1 MPMRSGVLAA
11 EGVEAGGS
19 TLGMREV
26 HGRRGRTG
34 GVLLLVLL
42 LVASGCA
49 IWRPTE
55 YALPSPVAQET
66 SPELDFLIAR
76 DLEGEGRLEE
86 ALEAYKRAL
95 SKDPESV
102 YLLKR
107 VGELSARQ
115 NRLSD
120 AVVYAERALDL
131 EPDNEGVRLFLGT
144 LYRFRKD
151 VPSAER
157 VLRDEAGLPVSREAA
172 LVLYGIYVDNK
183 RLSDARNLAEWMID
197 TRPDELRGYFAL
209 ADAHE
214 KLGDPA
220 ASEAT
225 LRTGLEK
232 HPGELAL
239 YNALARGRRGRG
251 DRVGEIAIYREMLE
265 IRPNHRPTLQT
276 LAEAQLALERTDEA
290 VETLEIL
297 ESLYPGDL
305 RARLRLAFI
314 EFGRGNFEA
323 AAERF
328 EFVLQHTPEEYEVVY
343 FLGVTR
349 RRLGED
355 GAAIAAFERIPN
367 GHDRYAEARTQIA
380 AIWEQRGDLPRAI
393 AEVER
398 ARVVQESR
406 PLDLYLASL
415 RAEAGDLDW
424 ALEFLQRLLDESPDD
439 AEILYNI
446 GVIHGEAKQIDE
458 AIRYMQ
464 LVLGMDPDHAGA
476 LNYVGYTWAERGTN
490 LDQAEEMISRALELR
505 PDDGY
510 ITDSLGWVYFMRA
523 RPLLEEGKVEAA
535 RVFLDRAVDELQRAA
550 ELTGGDPVI
559 SEHLGD
565 VYLLLDQK
573 ERALSMYEEALQL
586 APRFEEQP
594 KLREKYEQL
603 REELGA
609 R

>member
-1 MPMRSGVLAA
+1 MRNRVPAPQHSEATRVALGIRGVR
-11 EGVEAGGS
+11 GS
-19 TLGMREV
+19 R
-26 HGRRGRTG
+26 G
-34 GVLLLVLL
+34 GVLLLALL
-42 LVASGCA
+42 FVASGCA
-49 IWRPTE
+49 SWAPGEGSQPSR
-55 YALPSPVAQET
+55 ALENA
-66 SPELDFLIAR
+66 SPELDFLVGR
-76 DLEGEGRLEE
+76 DLEMEGQLQE
-86 ALEAYKRAL
+86 ALAAYTRAL

-107 VGELSARQ
+107 AAELCARQ
-115 NRLSD
+115 NRLSE
-120 AVVYAERALDL
+120 AVVYAERALEL
-131 EPDNEGVRLFLGT
+131 EPDNQGVRLFLGT

-151 VPSAER
+151 VASAER
-157 VLRDEAGLPVSREAA
+157 VLRDESGQPLNDDAA
-172 LVLYGIYVDNK
+172 VLLYGIYADNR
-183 RLSDARNLAEWMID
+183 RLSDARSLAESMID
-197 TRPDELRGYFAL
+197 ADPDGLRGYFAL

-225 LRTGLEK
+225 LRAGLERQ
-232 HPGELAL
+232 PGELAL
-239 YNALARGRRGRG
+239 YAALARSRRTRG
-251 DRVGEIAIYREMLE
+251 DRVGEIAIYREVLE
-265 IRPNHRPTLQT
+265 IHPQHRNTLQA

-297 ESLYPGDL
+297 ESQYPEDP

-314 EFGRGNFEA
+314 EFERGDFEA

-328 EFVLQHTPEEYEVVY
+328 ELAVQRNPEEYEVVY
-343 FLGVTR
+343 FLGVVR
-349 RRLGED
+349 RRLGEEE
-355 GAAIAAFERIPN
+355 AAIAAFDRIPIS
-367 GHDRYAEARTQIA
+367 HDRYTEARTQIA
-380 AIWEQRGDLPRAI
+380 GIYEERGDFERAI
-393 AEVER
+393 AEVEE
-398 ARVVQESR
+398 AREVHDSR

-415 RAEAGDLDW
+415 RAKAGDLDG
-424 ALEFLQRLLDESPDD
+424 ALAFLQQLLDQSPDD

-458 AIRYMQ
+458 AIHYMQ
-464 LVLGMDPDHAGA
+464 IVLGMNPDHAGA
-476 LNYVGYTWAERGTN
+476 LNYVGYTWAEQGTN
-490 LDQAEEMISRALELR
+490 LDQAEAMISRALELR

-523 RPLLEEGKVEAA
+523 RPLIEQGEIEAA
-535 RVFLDRAVDELQRAA
+535 QVLLDRAVDELQRAA

-565 VYLLLDQK
+565 VYLLLEQR

-586 APRFEEQP
+586 APRFHEQP
-594 KLREKYEQL
+594 RLREKYESL

>member
-1 MPMRSGVLAA
+1 MRNGVLGA
-11 EGVEAGGS
+11 ESGGATGS
-19 TLGMREV
+19 TLGIRGV
-26 HGRRGRTG
+26 HGRRG
-34 GVLLLVLL
+34 GVLLLALL

-49 IWRPTE
+49 SWRPVA
-55 YALPSPVAQET
+55 YSRPSSAPQET
-66 SPELDFLIAR
+66 SPELDFLIGR
-76 DLEGEGRLEE
+76 DLETEGRLEE
-86 ALEAYKRAL
+86 ALEAYTRAL

-107 VGELSARQ
+107 AGELSARQ

-120 AVVYAERALDL
+120 AVVYAERALEL
-131 EPDNEGVRLFLGT
+131 EPDNQGVRLFLGT

-151 VPSAER
+151 VANSER
-157 VLRDEAGLPVSREAA
+157 VLRDEGGLPVNDEAA
-172 LVLYGIYVDNK
+172 LLLYGIYADNK
-183 RLSDARNLAEWMID
+183 RLGDARDLAEWMID
-197 TRPDELRGYFAL
+197 VHPDELRGYFAL

-220 ASEAT
+220 ASEAI
-225 LRTGLEK
+225 LRTGLER

-239 YNALARGRRGRG
+239 YAALARSRRGRG
-251 DRVGEIAIYREMLE
+251 DRVGEIAIYREVLE
-265 IRPNHRPTLQT
+265 IHPHHRPTLQAV
-276 LAEAQLALERTDEA
+276 AEAQLALERTDEA

-297 ESLYPGDL
+297 ESLYPEDL
-305 RARLRLAFI
+305 RARLRLAFV

-328 EFVLQHTPEEYEVVY
+328 EFALQHSPEEYEVVY
-343 FLGVTR
+343 FLGVAR
-349 RRLGED
+349 SRLDED
-355 GAAIAAFERIPN
+355 EAAIAAFERIPTSH
-367 GHDRYAEARTQIA
+367 GRYAEARTQIA
-380 AIWEQRGDLPRAI
+380 ATHERRGDFARAI

-398 ARVVQESR
+398 AREVHESR

-415 RAEAGDLDW
+415 RAKAGELDW
-424 ALEFLQRLLDESPDD
+424 ALRFLQQLLDESPDD

-458 AIRYMQ
+458 AIHYMQ

-476 LNYVGYTWAERGTN
+476 LNYVGYTWAEQGTN

-523 RPLLEEGKVEAA
+523 RPLLEQGDVDAA
-535 RVFLDRAVDELQRAA
+535 RVLLDRAVDELQRAA

-565 VYLLLDQK
+565 AYLLLEQK

-594 KLREKYEQL
+594 KLREKYERL

>member
-1 MPMRSGVLAA
+1 MRGI
-11 EGVEAGGS
+11 
-19 TLGMREV
+19 
-26 HGRRGRTG
+26 HGRRG
-34 GVLLLVLL
+34 GVLLLALL

-49 IWRPTE
+49 SW
-55 YALPSPVAQET
+55 LPAERSGPGLTLEEA
-66 SPELDFLIAR
+66 SPELDFLIGR
-76 DLEGEGRLEE
+76 DLEMQGRLEE
-86 ALEAYKRAL
+86 ALEAYTRAL

-107 VGELSARQ
+107 AAELSARQ
-115 NRLSD
+115 NRLSE
-120 AVVYAERALDL
+120 AVVYAERALEL
-131 EPDNEGVRLFLGT
+131 EPDNRGVRLFLGT

-151 VPSAER
+151 VASAER
-157 VLRDEAGLPVSREAA
+157 VLRDESGQPLNDDAA
-172 LVLYGIYVDNK
+172 TLLYGVYTDNR
-183 RLSDARNLAEWMID
+183 RLSEARALAEWMID
-197 TRPDELRGYFAL
+197 ADPDGLHGYFAL

-225 LRTGLEK
+225 FRAGLERN
-232 HPGELAL
+232 PGELAL
-239 YNALARGRRGRG
+239 YAALARSRRVRG
-251 DRVGEIAIYREMLE
+251 DRVGEIAIYREVLE
-265 IRPNHRPTLQT
+265 IHPQHRATLQA

-290 VETLEIL
+290 VETLETL

-305 RARLRLAFI
+305 RARLRLAFV
-314 EFGRGNFEA
+314 EFERGNFAA

-328 EFVLQHTPEEYEVVY
+328 EFALQQNPEEYEVVY
-343 FLGVTR
+343 FLGVVR
-349 RRLGED
+349 RRLGEEE
-355 GAAIAAFERIPN
+355 AAIAAFDRIPTS
-367 GHDRYAEARTQIA
+367 HDRYAEARTQIA
-380 AIWEQRGDLPRAI
+380 GIYEHRGEFERAI
-393 AEVER
+393 AEVEW
-398 ARVVQESR
+398 AREAQESR

-415 RAEAGDLDW
+415 RAKAGDLDG
-424 ALEFLQRLLDESPDD
+424 ALAFLQQLLDESPDD

-446 GVIHGEAKQIDE
+446 GVIHGEAKQIEE
-458 AIRYMQ
+458 AIHYMQ
-464 LVLGMDPDHAGA
+464 IVLGMNPEHAGA

-490 LDQAEEMISRALELR
+490 LDQAEAMISRALELR

-523 RPLLEEGKVEAA
+523 RPLLEQGDIEAA
-535 RVFLDRAVDELQRAA
+535 RAFLDRAEEELQRAA

-573 ERALSMYEEALQL
+573 ERALSMYEEALEL
-586 APRFEEQP
+586 APRPDEQP
-594 KLREKYEQL
+594 QLREKYQRL

>member
-1 MPMRSGVLAA
+1 MRNRVPAPQHSEASRVAPGARGVR
-11 EGVEAGGS
+11 GG
-19 TLGMREV
+19 
-26 HGRRGRTG
+26 RGG
-34 GVLLLVLL
+34 ILLLALL
-42 LVASGCA
+42 FVASGCA
-49 IWRPTE
+49 SWIPGE
-55 YALPSPVAQET
+55 GSQPSPALEDA
-66 SPELDFLIAR
+66 SPELDFLVGR
-76 DLEGEGRLEE
+76 DLEMEGQLDE
-86 ALEAYKRAL
+86 ALAAYTRAL

-107 VGELSARQ
+107 AAELCAHL
-115 NRLSD
+115 NRLSE
-120 AVVYAERALDL
+120 AVVYAERALEL
-131 EPDNEGVRLFLGT
+131 EPDNQAVRLFLGT
-144 LYRFRKD
+144 LYRFRRD
-151 VPSAER
+151 VASAER
-157 VLRDEAGLPVSREAA
+157 VLRDEAGQPWNEDAA
-172 LVLYGIYVDNK
+172 VLLYGIYADNR
-183 RLSDARNLAEWMID
+183 RLSDARSLAEWMID
-197 TRPDELRGYFAL
+197 ANPDGLRGYFAL

-225 LRTGLEK
+225 LRAGLER
-232 HPGELAL
+232 HPGEFAL
-239 YNALARGRRGRG
+239 YAALARSRRMRG
-251 DRVGEIAIYREMLE
+251 DRVGEIAIYREVLE
-265 IRPNHRPTLQT
+265 IHPQDRNTLQS

-297 ESLYPGDL
+297 ESQYPEDP
-305 RARLRLAFI
+305 RAGLRLAFI
-314 EFGRGNFEA
+314 EFERGNFEV

-328 EFVLQHTPEEYEVVY
+328 ELALEQNPEEYEVVY
-343 FLGVTR
+343 FLGVVR

-355 GAAIAAFERIPN
+355 EAAIAAFDRIPI

-380 AIWEQRGDLPRAI
+380 GIYEQRGDFERAI
-393 AEVER
+393 AEVEG
-398 ARVVQESR
+398 AREVHDSR

-415 RAEAGDLDW
+415 RAKAGDLDG
-424 ALEFLQRLLDESPDD
+424 ALAFLQQLLDESPDD

-458 AIRYMQ
+458 AIHYMQ
-464 LVLGMDPDHAGA
+464 IVLGMNPDHAGA
-476 LNYVGYTWAERGTN
+476 LNYVGYTWAEQGTH
-490 LDQAEEMISRALELR
+490 LDEAEAMISHALELR

-523 RPLLEEGKVEAA
+523 RPLIERGEIEAA
-535 RVFLDRAVDELQRAA
+535 QVFLDRAVDELQRAA

-586 APRFEEQP
+586 APRFNEQP
-594 KLREKYEQL
+594 QLREKYERL

>member
-1 MPMRSGVLAA
+1 VLAA
-11 EGVEAGGS
+11 ESGEAGGL
-19 TLGMREV
+19 TLGMGGV
-26 HGRRGRTG
+26 HGRRG
-34 GVLLLVLL
+34 GVLLFVLL

-49 IWRPTE
+49 IWTPGEHSR
-55 YALPSPVAQET
+55 PSPALQET
-66 SPELDFLIAR
+66 SPELDFLIGR
-76 DLEGEGRLEE
+76 DLEMEGRLEE
-86 ALEAYKRAL
+86 ALEAYTRAL

-107 VGELSARQ
+107 AGQLSARQ
-115 NRLSD
+115 KRLSD
-120 AVVYAERALDL
+120 AVVYAERALEL
-131 EPDNEGVRLFLGT
+131 EPDNQGVRLFLGT

-151 VPSAER
+151 VANAER
-157 VLRDEAGLPVSREAA
+157 VLRDEGGLPVNDEAA
-172 LVLYGIYVDNK
+172 LLLYGIYADNK
-183 RLSDARNLAEWMID
+183 RFGDARGLAERMID
-197 TRPDELRGYFAL
+197 VHPDELRGYFAL
-209 ADAHE
+209 ADAQE

-220 ASEAT
+220 TSEAT
-225 LRTGLEK
+225 LRTGLER

-239 YNALARGRRGRG
+239 YAALARSRRARG
-251 DRVGEIAIYREMLE
+251 DRVGEIAIYREVLE
-265 IRPNHRPTLQT
+265 IHPHHRATLQAV
-276 LAEAQLALERTDEA
+276 AEAQLALERTDEA

-305 RARLRLAFI
+305 RARLRLAFV

-323 AAERF
+323 AADRF
-328 EFVLQHTPEEYEVVY
+328 EFALQRSPEETEVVY
-343 FLGVTR
+343 FLGVAR

-355 GAAIAAFERIPN
+355 EAAIAAFEGIPTS
-367 GHDRYAEARTQIA
+367 HDRYAEARTQIA
-380 AIWEQRGDLPRAI
+380 GIYEHRGDFGRAI

-398 ARVVQESR
+398 AREAHENR

-415 RAEAGDLDW
+415 RAKAGDLDW
-424 ALEFLQRLLDESPDD
+424 ALAFLQQLLDESPGD

-458 AIRYMQ
+458 AVRYMQ
-464 LVLGMDPDHAGA
+464 IVLGMDPDHAGA
-476 LNYVGYTWAERGTN
+476 LNYVGYTWAEQGTH
-490 LDQAEEMISRALELR
+490 LDQAEAMISRALELR

-523 RPLLEEGKVEAA
+523 RPLLEEGDVDAA
-535 RVFLDRAVDELQRAA
+535 RVLLDRAVDELQRAA
-550 ELTGGDPVI
+550 ELTGGDPVV

-565 VYLLLDQK
+565 VYLLLEQK

-594 KLREKYEQL
+594 QLREKYQRL